1 MSNSVGKAREHEKWQ
16 RLRDDNQNRAKV
28 TIKRESDEELSRRLL
43 ALVKRMP
50 VAEGDLGPILRLSYI
65 DSFRLKDIVAN
76 LSSEG
81 KIMVTADSGRRILSH
96 VPMVNREKK
105 ETDVPKC

>member
-43 ALVKRMP
+43 ALVKRDP
-50 VAEGDLGPILRLSYI
+50 V
-65 DSFRLKDIVAN
+65 
-76 LSSEG
+76 
-81 KIMVTADSGRRILSH
+81 VTADSGRRILSH